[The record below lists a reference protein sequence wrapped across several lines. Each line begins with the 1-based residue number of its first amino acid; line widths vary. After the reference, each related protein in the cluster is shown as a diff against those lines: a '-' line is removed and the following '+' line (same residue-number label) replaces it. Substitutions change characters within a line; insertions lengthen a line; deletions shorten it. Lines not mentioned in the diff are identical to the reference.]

1 MQNNFSRPIIFLQM
15 ESGIFKMHFYCRNAL
30 LLLLFYDSFVS
41 RLGKSL
47 CRDHEFKCNNGKC
60 INRLRICDSKNDF
73 GDDSDESRT
82 DGPLCGMS
90 NYVFKTMIQILVSS
104 GIEDT

>member
-15 ESGIFKMHFYCRNAL
+15 ESGIFKMHFYC
-30 LLLLFYDSFVS
+30 
-41 RLGKSL
+41 
-47 CRDHEFKCNNGKC
+47 C
-60 INRLRICDSKNDF
+60 
-73 GDDSDESRT
+73 GDDSDESGT